1 MISSDF
7 NVCLFWNRIAL
18 LAFHITLV
26 RNPQEAIVLH
36 AFASLLYHRNW
47 REALRF
53 ARENENSVAGY
64 VPEVSK
70 KSSRKRS
77 DEDLAEAVSEFA
89 SLLRD
94 TQYVLTDMESL
105 HEALY
110 HFPSF
115 KRSGLVCT
123 QCILVSCTTSNL
135 ANVFNHCPL
144 LQFLLDQIVI
154 TL

>member
-1 MISSDF
+1 M
-7 NVCLFWNRIAL
+7 
-18 LAFHITLV
+18 AFHIALV

-77 DEDLAEAVSEFA
+77 NEDLAEAVSEFA

-94 TQYVLTDMESL
+94 TQYVLNDMDSI
-105 HEALY
+105 HEAVY
-110 HFPSF
+110 HFESV
-115 KRSGLVCT
+115 KRYGLVCT
-123 QCILVSCTTSNL
+123 QCIIVSCKTSNI
-135 ANVFNHCPL
+135 ANVFYYRCN
-144 LQFLLDQIVI
+144 
-154 TL
+154 